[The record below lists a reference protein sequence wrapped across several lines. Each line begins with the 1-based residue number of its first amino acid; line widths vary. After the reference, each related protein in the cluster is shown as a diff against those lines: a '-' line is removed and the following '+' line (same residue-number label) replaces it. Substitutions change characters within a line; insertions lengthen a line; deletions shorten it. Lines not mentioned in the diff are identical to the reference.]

1 MHGITR
7 TKPLGNPVPAGC
19 RGGKQAGFRDRLR
32 GFFWADW
39 LEMPAVQARF
49 REDSEVAEARG

>member
-1 MHGITR
+1 MG
-7 TKPLGNPVPAGC
+7 LPVPSRWGILCRQAVEGENKPVSGIGC
-19 RGGKQAGFRDRLR
+19 G

-39 LEMPAVQARF
+39 LEMPVVQALV